1 MMQAAFGVR
10 RRELALL
17 AALVLVILAGSGAG
31 AQPVAPSSPQ
41 IPQNEATGSQ
51 TKGSPDSA
59 EARDWSLHG
68 QLTGVYQGDFGFH
81 SPYRGP
87 NSLSPDGQWRETIS
101 GTIYLGR
108 RLWRGGELYFNPEFN
123 QGFGLSHS
131 LGIASFSS
139 GEAQKAGFDTPKPN
153 VARLFLRQSFG
164 LGGATETID
173 DDLNQ
178 IAGPVDVSRIV
189 VTAGKFSAVDIFD
202 DNQYAHDPRTQ
213 FLNVA
218 LGDSVA
224 WDYPADAKGYTD
236 GVSVEL
242 NQQSWALRGGWFLV
256 PKIAN
261 TRNLEPRFWKRFGA
275 VAELEMRHELL
286 GAPGKLRFLV
296 FANRAPMA
304 NLRQAVALAMQNA
317 TIADI
322 APVRRD
328 RWKSGFAVNLE
339 QAVNDDLG
347 VFSRL
352 SWNDGKTEGWA
363 FTDIDAGASAGV
375 SLKGTSW
382 GRKGD
387 TVGLGGAA
395 NFLSSAHQD
404 YFARGG
410 TGIFVGD
417 GRLNYSPETIIETYY
432 SIGIAEPLSLTFDYQ
447 FVANPAFNA
456 DRGPVSIFA
465 ARLHLQL

>member
-1 MMQAAFGVR
+1 MQAGFGVR
-10 RRELALL
+10 RRGFGAFVALTL
-17 AALVLVILAGSGAG
+17 TILAGRAAT
-31 AQPVAPSSPQ
+31 AQTETPSSPQ
-41 IPQNEATGSQ
+41 TSQNEAAGNQSTN
-51 TKGSPDSA
+51 SPDAA
-59 EARDWSLHG
+59 EARNWSFHG

-87 NSLSPDGQWRETIS
+87 NSLSGDEQWRETIS
-101 GTIYLGR
+101 ATLFAGR
-108 RLWRGGELYFNPEFN
+108 RLWQGGELYFNPEFN

-153 VARLFLRQSFG
+153 VARLFLRQTFG
-164 LGGATETID
+164 LGGETETID
-173 DDLNQ
+173 DDQNQ
-178 IAGPVDVSRIV
+178 IAGPVDISRVV

-202 DNQYAHDPRTQ
+202 DNQYAHDARTQ

-218 LGDSVA
+218 LEDSVA

-236 GVSVEL
+236 GVSLEL
-242 NQQSWALRGGWFLV
+242 NQKTWALRGGWFLV
-256 PKIAN
+256 PKVAN

-275 VAELEMRHELL
+275 VAELETRHELF
-286 GAPGKLRFLV
+286 GEPGKVRFLV

-304 NLRQAVALAMQNA
+304 NLRQAVAFAAENDIVPDFA
-317 TIADI
+317 T
-322 APVRRD
+322 VRRD
-328 RWKSGFAVNLE
+328 RWKAGVALNLE
-339 QAVNDDLG
+339 QAITDDLG
-347 VFSRL
+347 AFSRL

-363 FTDIDAGASAGV
+363 FTDIDAGVSAGL

-382 GRKGD
+382 GRKVD

-395 NFLSSAHQD
+395 NFLSAAHQAF
-404 YFARGG
+404 FAAGG

-417 GRLNYSPETIIETYY
+417 GRLNYSPETIVETYY
-432 SIGIAEPLSLTFDYQ
+432 SVGVADPLSLTFDYQ
-447 FVANPAFNA
+447 YVVNPAFNA

-465 ARLHLQL
+465 ARIHIQL